1 MIMQSSR
8 VNDSLR
14 GETPIGGEEATVVNV
29 ADRGRLAA
37 RMVGVAQ
44 LG

>member
-1 MIMQSSR
+1 MGVFDDR
-8 VNDSLR
+8 VVMK
-14 GETPIGGEEATVVNV
+14 TPIGGVQATVVNV